1 MEPRHHQQALNEARL
16 ERRNNR
22 EPDRVIIRRWRA
34 GPEEPEGSV
43 IALFPDDPQG
53 VGLVQSYEHVG
64 QHGTANYN
72 GVVAQTTLVRPG
84 DPDALEL
91 LTELRRIGY
100 NPLQMLR
107 RVRRRTR

>member
-1 MEPRHHQQALNEARL
+1 MTAY
-16 ERRNNR
+16 
-22 EPDRVIIRRWRA
+22 DRVIIRRWRT
-34 GPEEPEGSV
+34 GPEEPEGRGSV

-64 QHGTANYN
+64 QHGPANYN
-72 GVVAQTTLVRPG
+72 AVVSRTTLVRPG

-91 LTELRRIGY
+91 LAELRSIGY

-107 RVRRRTR
+107 RHAR